1 MDSYQ
6 FRATKTKLCQQ
17 QTTYTTFSDKQ
28 TYIYSSDCISSKRR
42 NRICRLSN
50 GLGIVAHGE
59 TTVKQVFTTMD
70 GLGSNWIN
78 CLLEDKQGYI
88 WIGTNSG
95 FSCYDKSI
103 NQFYNYYASGSSRSV
118 ALWGDM
124 LCWGGNKHLLFFSPQ
139 QAINTFKA
147 NTKTQ

>member
-1 MDSYQ
+1 
-6 FRATKTKLCQQ
+6 
-17 QTTYTTFSDKQ
+17 
-28 TYIYSSDCISSKRR
+28 
-42 NRICRLSN
+42 
-50 GLGIVAHGE
+50 
-59 TTVKQVFTTMD
+59 MD

-118 ALWGDM
+118 ALLGRYA
-124 LCWGGNKHLLFFSPQ
+124 LLGEVTSTYFFSSHPNRQ
-139 QAINTFKA
+139 
-147 NTKTQ
+147 

>member
-1 MDSYQ
+1 MPTTNNIYNIFRQTNVHIQLRTVLAAKDGTVYVGYQ
-6 FRATKTKLCQQ
+6 
-17 QTTYTTFSDKQ
+17 
-28 TYIYSSDCISSKRR
+28 
-42 NRICRLSN
+42 N

-103 NQFYNYYASGSSRSV
+103 NQFYNYY
-118 ALWGDM
+118 D
-124 LCWGGNKHLLFFSPQ
+124 
-139 QAINTFKA
+139 INWKIPYI
-147 NTKTQ
+147 NRIVKL